1 MVGIGGLE
9 PLATLPSI
17 PALPQ
22 PHQPSIFIAN
32 QRLQDTPDYRRALA
46 EALRAVNVAGQ
57 ALEAL
62 AQALERCV
70 LPGVVAGWPPGGP
83 SRAPDTLDWRS
94 PHDFYQWPNVHR

>member
-32 QRLQDTPDYRRALA
+32 QRLQDTPDYLRALA

-62 AQALERCV
+62 AQRY
-70 LPGVVAGWPPGGP
+70 PGVVAGWPPGGP

-94 PHDFYQWPNVHR
+94 PHDFYQWPNGHR

>member
-57 ALEAL
+57 AL
-62 AQALERCV
+62 
-70 LPGVVAGWPPGGP
+70 VAPGGP

-94 PHDFYQWPNVHR
+94 PHDFYQWPNGHR

>member
-57 ALEAL
+57 ALVAL
-62 AQALERCV
+62 AQALERP
-70 LPGVVAGWPPGGP
+70 PGSRRRVAPGGP

-94 PHDFYQWPNVHR
+94 PHDFYQWPNGHW